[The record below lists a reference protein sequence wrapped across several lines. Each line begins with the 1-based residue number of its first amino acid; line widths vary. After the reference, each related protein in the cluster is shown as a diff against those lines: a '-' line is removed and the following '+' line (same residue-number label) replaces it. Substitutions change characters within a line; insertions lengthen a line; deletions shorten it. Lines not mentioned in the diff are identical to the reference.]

1 MTADLKAAL
10 ADMAA
15 NREEIIDKLVQFSQT
30 DMLLFWGENKE
41 LMDRQQ
47 QLWGPI
53 LQWASDSMEL
63 KLKTTSS
70 LDVPEQE
77 KKTGYRMRLFLE
89 SLSDKELLA
98 FFKAALDMRSVL
110 LAAALVKGRLTAEDA
125 FHAAFIEELWQSE
138 NWGVVEEAEQKRNE
152 LKQELI
158 EIEKFLK
165 ADE

>member
-10 ADMAA
+10 ADIAA

-30 DMLLFWGENKE
+30 DMLLFWGENKD
-41 LMDRQQ
+41 LMERQKL
-47 QLWGPI
+47 LWGPI

-77 KKTGYRMRLFLE
+77 KKTGYKMRLFLK